1 VGLVAD
7 RRGHLAQPL
16 AGGAHR
22 RIFGQMRL
30 ELEALHRVEL
40 AVDVG
45 VQQFVGFFACHLCTC
60 VPENLEVAP
69 SDSAR
74 SRRARARRDITV
86 PIGTSVMRAMSL
98 YDRSSS
104 SRRISA
110 SRNWRGSAAIASLSI
125 FRSKLRA
132 ARTSGPSSSVGMS
145 SIKPSSNPTLSAGRL
160 TCSQVRK
167 VLRT

>member
-1 VGLVAD
+1 
-7 RRGHLAQPL
+7 
-16 AGGAHR
+16 
-22 RIFGQMRL
+22 MRL

-45 VQQFVGFFACHLCTC
+45 VQQPRGFFACHLCTC
-60 VPENLEVAP
+60 VPEMLEGAL
-69 SDSAR
+69 SDSAT

-104 SRRISA
+104 SRRIST
-110 SRNWRGSAAIASLSI
+110 SRNLTGSAAIVSLSI

-132 ARTSGPSSSVGMS
+132 AT
-145 SIKPSSNPTLSAGRL
+145 T
-160 TCSQVRK
+160 
-167 VLRT
+167 